1 MTRRTPV
8 PILRGRVERVAVLA
22 MLIAV
27 TLAGCGLGDPTRQA
41 DMSITNDT
49 AEPLAISIETGPP
62 RYTTQPGW
70 TVGFSLSGRE
80 GDCTQWVLS
89 ATTAD
94 GVVAART
101 GPPVC
106 SGDHWTITQAELDKA
121 RQDAGVP
128 TPSPAPSA
136 SPSPVLS

>member
-8 PILRGRVERVAVLA
+8 PILRGRMERVAVLTV
-22 MLIAV
+22 LSVV
-27 TLAGCGLGDPTRQA
+27 TLAGCGLGDPPPA
-41 DMSITNDT
+41 GMSITNST
-49 AEPLAISIETGPP
+49 NEPLAISEQAAPP

-70 TVGFSLSGRE
+70 TVGYSLSGRE
-80 GDCTQWVLS
+80 GDCTQVTLS

-94 GVVAART
+94 GVVAAST

-121 RQDAGVP
+121 RKDAGV
-128 TPSPAPSA
+128 PAPSA